1 METSSFTRT
10 LDMILDESKQYY
22 GLIAETYYINEVSL
36 IEKIRKINFKKILS
50 FIFDRFIGI
59 IKAIWDQF
67 RAMYHEF
74 MQKSALIKKYRKKL
88 ETIDWDVEIETERS
102 MYTNLGDSRDASMYK
117 MTINN
122 QYSILTQ
129 SLEEIAQCKNIG
141 SIHTIILNMKNDM
154 GELESYLN
162 QERGI
167 SIGSRSDITKE
178 EYAQAVSIHFCP
190 NKISNGVLHPSE
202 VQNMVKEY
210 FDFKTV
216 EKAITKDK
224 DSLDSAAKDL
234 KNKISRINLE
244 KYCPEQNINP
254 EISELF
260 LEMIR
265 EYCNRI
271 QGVCNIYTQLFSIK
285 LDMFKQYKVQQTK
298 VLTEVIIKSI
308 REGKM

>member
-1 METSSFTRT
+1 M
-10 LDMILDESKQYY
+10 
-22 GLIAETYYINEVSL
+22 
-36 IEKIRKINFKKILS
+36 
-50 FIFDRFIGI
+50 FI
-59 IKAIWDQF
+59 Q
-67 RAMYHEF
+67 
-74 MQKSALIKKYRKKL
+74 
-88 ETIDWDVEIETERS
+88 
-102 MYTNLGDSRDASMYK
+102 N
-117 MTINN
+117 
-122 QYSILTQ
+122 
-129 SLEEIAQCKNIG
+129 LEEIAQCKDIG

-162 QERGI
+162 QERGT

-190 NKISNGVLHPSE
+190 NKITNGILHPSE

-244 KYCPEQNINP
+244 KYCPDQNINP

-260 LEMIR
+260 LEIIR